1 MKLNV
6 ARFNNIFVSGKCV
19 KVDNVFTRLGRFK
32 GGILV
37 CKYIFWWKKRSVTK
51 GEYRSHS

>member
-19 KVDNVFTRLGRFK
+19 KVDNVFTRLRRFK
-32 GGILV
+32 GWILV
-37 CKYIFWWKKRSVTK
+37 CKYIFWWKKKVRYK
-51 GEYRSHS
+51 GGV